1 VAVGDPLDER
11 RELDPKAMR
20 RAKQSH
26 FPIAI
31 AAGLLGA
38 AVGCG
43 HSGATADASSCSSAA
58 AALDTTETEVLTA
71 AAHHLY
77 GRGELKISQETAL
90 TGFWSPY
97 LLPIRM
103 GKRTFG
109 LGPAVADDLRTR
121 NEQPGCLRLP
131 PDALA
136 VASNPTFHT
145 QTKLTLSRP
154 GFDRRRHT
162 AIVVYRKAGASSSDL
177 HSGLLVLRHAKPS
190 GWSVSNGVAML
201 P

>member
-1 VAVGDPLDER
+1 
-11 RELDPKAMR
+11 MR
-20 RAKQSH
+20 STKRSH
-26 FPIAI
+26 SPILMT
-31 AAGLLGA
+31 AGLFVA
-38 AVGCG
+38 AAGCG
-43 HSGATADASSCSSAA
+43 HSGITVDASTCSSAA
-58 AALDTTETEVLTA
+58 ATLDPAETAVLTA

-77 GRGELKISQETAL
+77 DRGELKISQETAL

-103 GKRTFG
+103 GKHTFG
-109 LGPAVADDLRTR
+109 LGPAVANDLRLR
-121 NEQPGCLRLP
+121 NEHPGCLQLP
-131 PDALA
+131 QDARA
-136 VASNPTFHT
+136 IAPNATVGA

-154 GFDRRRHT
+154 GFDRRKHT
-162 AIVVYRKAGASSSDL
+162 AIVVYRKAGASSADL